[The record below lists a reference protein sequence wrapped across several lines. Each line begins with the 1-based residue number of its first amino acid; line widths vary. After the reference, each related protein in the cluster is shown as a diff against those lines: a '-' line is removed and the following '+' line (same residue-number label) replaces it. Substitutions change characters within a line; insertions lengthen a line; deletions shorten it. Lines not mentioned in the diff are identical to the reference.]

1 MSKAVNPPIFTGQ
14 FKVSQP
20 PPEHTFSVAVSIHSL
35 SKNKGAL
42 RVADFDSLLTTV
54 KALGAEERRS
64 KLSRLK
70 KLNDR
75 HKLSQLDLP
84 VATTPQDFSNLAS

>member
-35 SKNKGAL
+35 SKNKGPIYI
-42 RVADFDSLLTTV
+42 RPVPPKTV
-54 KALGAEERRS
+54 GRPRKPS
-64 KLSRLK
+64 QISRLNPGEFLQMPIK
-70 KLNDR
+70 SLKLLIFESGR
-75 HKLSQLDLP
+75 K
-84 VATTPQDFSNLAS
+84 SNIVSYCGS